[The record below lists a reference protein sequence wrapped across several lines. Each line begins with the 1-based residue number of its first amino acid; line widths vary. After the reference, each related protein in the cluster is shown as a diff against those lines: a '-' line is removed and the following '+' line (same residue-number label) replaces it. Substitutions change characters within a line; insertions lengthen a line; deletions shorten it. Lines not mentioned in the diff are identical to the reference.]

1 MNSNI
6 NEKMLAN
13 LSVRLIDL
21 PEIPCPCGSA
31 RRAFSEICS
40 GKVSLHLVEVKEDSE
55 LHYHKKQT
63 EIYYILSGSGEIEIN
78 RKIKKVSEG
87 DAIFIPA
94 GVVHRPIPGPDK
106 MSLLNFVIPAFDS
119 RDEWLVSEKQ

>member
-13 LSVRLIDL
+13 LSVRLKDL

-31 RRAFSEICS
+31 RRAFSEISS
-40 GKVSLHLVEVKEDSE
+40 GKVSLHLVEVKKNSE

-94 GVVHRPIPGPDK
+94 GVVHRPISGPNK

-119 RDEWLVSEKQ
+119 KDEWLVSEKQ